1 MEKKVAIYCRVDK
14 GGDPEMVKHI
24 LWLQEKHLT
33 DFASAHGYSVFKVY
47 SDIGYAGHD
56 LTRPEFMQMLND
68 AKEGTFDA
76 VLVVNENRLY
86 RGNVANIP
94 QMPVP
99 VIIPDCPIR
108 GVIQYPVR

>member
-14 GGDPEMVKHI
+14 GGDYEMVKHI
-24 LWLQEKHLT
+24 LRLQEKHLT

-68 AKEGTFDA
+68 GKKRDFDA
-76 VLVVNENRLY
+76 ILVVNEKCLY
-86 RGNVANIP
+86 RGNIANIP
-94 QMPVP
+94 KMPVP
-99 VIIPDCPIR
+99 VITPNCPSR